1 MNTES
6 APQLKPYFTW
16 LRGSDGSVKLARIRP
31 ADSSVVVH
39 YQPLSK
45 DRTRYLRRILSAD
58 GSEVL
63 FKETVE
69 LGYAPRCSCG
79 GNHAQTASAKIHE
92 ALGPSREPR
101 LTSESLDGLERPRF
115 YADDASAGAD
125 YDGGYLP
132 GGISPEEVLD
142 WHRERASALTPLLRH
157 VFPAGERSERA
168 LLLLLAGLH
177 PDQAKSALSH
187 EGEAARDLFL
197 AVCRSAARAMGP
209 RDREAILAALDD
221 PIERVRD
228 LLRDRAEALAASVR
242 EGAGSDAVPPAI
254 GDAGG
259 SERLEAIVRREVQR
273 TVAFVP
279 RLSGEWEDLVQDG
292 LLTAILESRRRAGES
307 AARLERRVALAV
319 RHRLIDKIRRQD
331 TANRRA
337 PEVPI
342 NADDR
347 DEGRGV
353 DIPDPDGD
361 PLEMLLRQQRAH
373 ADSRRDERTQA
384 VALAV
389 YRESR
394 GLARRIIRRAY
405 LHIFRGRRTR
415 GTMDYE
421 ADEQYPAA
429 AAWLREAWGRH
440 LTRALSTR
448 ADRQRPLAAA

>member
-1 MNTES
+1 MRTEGA
-6 APQLKPYFTW
+6 APELRPYFTW
-16 LRGSDGSVKLARIRP
+16 LRGSDGSAQLARIRP

-39 YQPLSK
+39 YQPLSE

-58 GSEVL
+58 GQTVL
-63 FKETVE
+63 FKEAVE
-69 LGYAPRCSCG
+69 LGPSPRCSCG
-79 GNHAQTASAKIHE
+79 GSHGPAASAKISE

-101 LTSESLDGLERPRF
+101 LTSESLDGLEHPRF
-115 YADDASAGAD
+115 YADGGTAGAD

-142 WHRERASALTPLLRH
+142 WHRERASALAPRLWR

-168 LLLLLAGLH
+168 LLLLLAGIH
-177 PDQAKSALSH
+177 PGQLEAALNH
-187 EGEAARDLFL
+187 GGEAARDLCL
-197 AVCRSAARAMGP
+197 AVCRSAAQDAGP
-209 RDREAILAALDD
+209 RGREAVLAALEG

-228 LLRDRAEALAASVR
+228 LLRDRAEALTASAR
-242 EGAGSDAVPPAI
+242 EGAGSDAVPPVI

-279 RLSGEWEDLVQDG
+279 RLSGDWEDLVQDG
-292 LLTAILESRRRAGES
+292 LLAAILESRRYAGEP

-337 PEVPI
+337 PEVSI
-342 NADDR
+342 DADDR
-347 DEGRGV
+347 DERGI

-361 PLEMLLRQQRAH
+361 PLEMLLRQHRAG
-373 ADSRRDERTQA
+373 AQSRRDDRARA
-384 VALAV
+384 VTAAV

-405 LHIFRGRRTR
+405 LHIFRGHRTR

-440 LTRALSTR
+440 LTRALSSR
-448 ADRQRPLAAA
+448 ADTQRPLAAA